1 MPNWTKQDL
10 INYENRGK
18 SPRSKPEPVISNA
31 LEGKKQRSERHA
43 DGFAVV
49 ITSYRTRTVD
59 ADALVG
65 KYFVDALRYC
75 GLLSGDEN
83 EKLDY
88 KVRQIHVSQKSDERT
103 EITIEPI

>member
-1 MPNWTKQDL
+1 MPNWTKSDL
-10 INYENRGK
+10 ANYENRRK
-18 SPRSKPEPVISNA
+18 TPSSKPEPVISNA
-31 LEGKKQRSERHA
+31 LASERQGSEG
-43 DGFAVV
+43 DTRGFAVV

-65 KYFVDALRYC
+65 KFFVDALRYC

-88 KVRQIHVSQKSDERT
+88 KVRQIHVTQKSDERT
-103 EITIEPI
+103 EIEITPL